1 MNMYLLEFR
10 ATSIGFSIGIGVWV
24 TQELNQLEL
33 KKKKKKSSVHIYP
46 KEVGGVVKKKI
57 TKT

>member
-33 KKKKKKSSVHIYP
+33 KKKKKNPVFTSTQRRLG
-46 KEVGGVVKKKI
+46 E
-57 TKT
+57 